1 MRPPPETPESAG
13 GKAPARGIVQIAR
26 DLIVRTIQLP
36 DRRPLLMRWVL
47 LAVVFLCGLTVFPRQ
62 EGYQR
67 TIYRVGTVQPRA
79 IIAEF
84 GFPIL
89 QDATALER
97 QQQQAMAAVPPVL
110 VLQDSVQVEAL
121 SALAALQTT
130 IADLRRNQM
139 PATQGRQR
147 DVSLSQNAYLAL
159 LTLDAD
165 AVMADARARLKEYF
179 DRGIVPETLEDL
191 LNNHDRAALL
201 SGGMDWV
208 GPTSRFAG
216 PNRIRRELEDLV
228 RTGTRGQAVAELVER
243 FAWPNIAYDNQ
254 ATQERRLLARDAVD
268 PAVGQVLKGE
278 KIIGAHEIVTPE
290 AAQKL
295 ESYESARESRGARL
309 RLQEHALAFV
319 GRAMLLAFL
328 LCAFVLYLRAYRREL
343 VRSFGDAL
351 LLALAFSSFLLLGA
365 LVLNVLRFSGYLIP
379 VAGFAVLITL
389 LYDERL
395 AFAATAFLAG
405 VIGLLTNEGP
415 SFVIIIGFG
424 SVAAILSVHQ
434 LRDRRQLYR
443 LLLYVPLVHLA
454 ALLAL
459 GLLNS
464 LAFEEVLSQALY
476 LVANPF
482 IAAGFAL
489 FAVPISEQIFGRCT
503 NLTLLELLDLN
514 RPLLRRLMLEA
525 PGTYHHSLMVG
536 TLAEAGASAIGANP
550 LMARVQGYH
559 HDIGKIKK
567 PEYFIENQMAGR
579 RNPHD
584 KLAPTMSRL
593 ILESHV
599 RDGVLLAREN
609 KLPRVVRDAIAQHHG
624 TSLMT
629 FFYHRARQKDPQV
642 PDTEYRYPG
651 PRPRSRELGIVLLA
665 DQIDAAA
672 RSLDEPTPSRL
683 RGVVKQ
689 LIEKRVLDGELD
701 DSSLTLK
708 DLAAVRDAFAPILM
722 GLFHGRISY
731 PKMEQGRGKTG
742 TGAVA
747 EPAAK
752 AEAG

>member
-1 MRPPPETPESAG
+1 MRPPSETPDSAG
-13 GKAPARGIVQIAR
+13 ARAAPGIARIARGLMEDTVRLPERHPAWAR
-26 DLIVRTIQLP
+26 
-36 DRRPLLMRWVL
+36 WAL

-62 EGYQR
+62 QGYQR
-67 TIYRVGTVQPRA
+67 TAYRVGTVQPRA
-79 IIAEF
+79 VIAEF

-89 QDATALER
+89 RDTAALER
-97 QQQQAMAAVPPVL
+97 EQHEAMTAVPPVL
-110 VLQDSVQVEAL
+110 VLQDSVQAN
-121 SALAALQTT
+121 ALAALDALQNT
-130 IADLRRNQM
+130 IADLRRNQV
-139 PATQGRQR
+139 PAAQSRQH
-147 DVSLSQNAYLAL
+147 DVALSQNAYLAL
-159 LTLDAD
+159 LTLDAG
-165 AVMADARARLKEYF
+165 AIMADARARLKEYF
-179 DRGIVPETLEDL
+179 DRGVVPETLEDL
-191 LNNHDRAALL
+191 LNNHERATLL
-201 SGGMDWV
+201 AGGVDWV

-216 PNRIRRELEDLV
+216 PNRIRRELEELV
-228 RTGTRGQAVAELVER
+228 RTGARGQAVAELVER
-243 FAWPNIAYDNQ
+243 FAWPNVAYDNQ

-268 PAVGQVLKGE
+268 ASVGQVLKGE
-278 KIIGAHEIVTPE
+278 KIIGAHELVTPE

-295 ESYESARESRGARL
+295 ESYERARASRGAHV
-309 RLQEHALAFV
+309 RLQEHALALV
-319 GRAMLLAFL
+319 GRALLLAFL
-328 LCAFVLYLRAYRREL
+328 LAGFVLYLRAYRREL
-343 VRSFGDAL
+343 VASFGDAL
-351 LLALAFSSFLLLGA
+351 LLTSAFGSFLLLAG
-365 LVLNVLRFSGYLIP
+365 LVLNILRFSGYLIP
-379 VAGFAVLITL
+379 VAGFAVVITL

-395 AFAATAFLAG
+395 ALVATAFLAG
-405 VIGLLTNEGP
+405 IIGLVTNEGAA
-415 SFVIIIGFG
+415 FVIIIGFG
-424 SVAAILSVHQ
+424 AVASILSVHQ

-454 ALLAL
+454 TLAAL

-464 LAFEEVLSQALY
+464 LAFEEMLSQALY

-489 FAVPISEQIFGRCT
+489 FAVPISEQVFGRCT

-536 TLAEAGASAIGANP
+536 TLAEAGAVAIGANP

-599 RDGVLLAREN
+599 RDGLALAREN

-651 PRPRSRELGIVLLA
+651 PRPRSREVGIVLLA

-683 RGVVKQ
+683 RGVIKQ
-689 LIEKRVLDGELD
+689 LIERRVLEGELD
-701 DSSLTLK
+701 ESSLTLK

-731 PKMEQGRGKTG
+731 PKLEQGRGKTG
-742 TGAVA
+742 TSAVA

-752 AEAG
+752 AEA

>member
-1 MRPPPETPESAG
+1 MKQPPETPESAG
-13 GKAPARGIVQIAR
+13 AKAAPGIVRIAR
-26 DLIVRTIQLP
+26 NLLESASRLPERHPLWVR
-36 DRRPLLMRWVL
+36 WAL

-62 EGYQR
+62 QGYER
-67 TIYRVGTVQPRA
+67 TTYRVGTVQPRA
-79 IIAEF
+79 VIAEF

-89 QDATALER
+89 RDAAALER
-97 QQQQAMAAVPPVL
+97 EQHEAMAAVPPVL

-121 SALAALQTT
+121 AALASLHST

-139 PATQGRQR
+139 PAAQGRQH

-165 AVMADARARLKEYF
+165 AIVADARARLQEYF
-179 DRGIVPETLEDL
+179 ERGIVPETLEDL
-191 LNNHDRAALL
+191 LKSHERATLL
-201 SGGMDWV
+201 SGGIDWV

-216 PNRIRRELEDLV
+216 PNRIRRELESLL
-228 RTGTRGQAVAELVER
+228 RTGARGQAIAEVVER
-243 FAWPNIAYDNQ
+243 FAWPNIAYDTQ

-268 PAVGQVLKGE
+268 VSIGQVLKGE

-295 ESYESARESRGARL
+295 ESYERARASRGAHL
-309 RLQEHALAFV
+309 RLKEHALAFV
-319 GRAMLLAFL
+319 GRALLLAFL
-328 LCAFVLYLRAYRREL
+328 LCGFVLYLRAYRRDL
-343 VRSFGDAL
+343 VQSFGDAL
-351 LLALAFSSFLLLGA
+351 LLTLAFSTFLLLA
-365 LVLNVLRFSGYLIP
+365 TLVLNVLNFSGYLIP
-379 VAGFAVLITL
+379 LAGFAVVITL

-395 AFAATAFLAG
+395 ALVATAFLTG
-405 VIGLLTNEGP
+405 IIGLVTNEGIP
-415 SFVIIIGFG
+415 FVIIIGFG
-424 SVAAILSVHQ
+424 AVASILSVHE

-454 ALLAL
+454 TLGAL

-464 LAFEEVLSQALY
+464 LAFEEMLSQALY

-482 IAAGFAL
+482 IAVGFAL

-536 TLAEAGASAIGANP
+536 TLAEAAASAIGANP

-599 RDGVLLAREN
+599 RDGLTLAREN

-651 PRPRSRELGIVLLA
+651 PRPRTREVGIVLLA

-683 RGVVKQ
+683 RGVIKQ
-689 LIEKRVLDGELD
+689 LVEKRVLDGELD

-708 DLAAVRDAFAPILM
+708 DLAAVRDAFAPMLM

-742 TGAVA
+742 PGAVA

-752 AEAG
+752 AEA